1 MGEFAPQDPECLL
14 AFVTQELSMS
24 DKSREVRLQAAK
36 SLPFA
41 ARVLKPADVREKL
54 IPFLTEVAQRE
65 EDEVLCAVADGLST
79 FVPMVGGPDFGYII
93 LPILKEIF
101 GCEETIVR
109 HCATKSFNAVVKTM
123 TWNDRAAEICIS
135 IIKDL
140 STGDWFG
147 QKVAAC
153 QICSAPYLRCD
164 DAAVRVDILGIFKL
178 LAEGTGKNDDS
189 PMVKRTAASS
199 ISDLAK
205 SMADSDNLDVLIS
218 ELLPILLSLLNHLQD
233 LVRVDA
239 CTSLVLLIKAWCARG
254 PEHVKLCF
262 EHTNELITKCST
274 DTSWRVR
281 SALMKGYKVLSQCY
295 TRENSEFLAG
305 SDSPLFKA
313 LQDKEN
319 EVCLAAI
326 KIVPALSGLD
336 ENYLNDIIH
345 KMMDFLITPTEA
357 DGPKGAAMMNVSND
371 SGMKKYAK
379 DAVCISACID
389 SFMELIAVPNVDLD
403 AIGKALV
410 FCLEL
415 DGADMKIMVLGSMDK
430 ALLDLELKETLKSRG
445 AFVQSGAFNEFVKYS
460 HSLMQNT
467 DAVNPTLLD
476 ESGEME
482 WRLRRAL
489 VNVSPLLVE
498 VLGTELITC
507 APGIL
512 NKAFED
518 KIADVRLAAVEA
530 MPRLIKALGSGWFAE
545 KILPSLMSRWNP
557 ADNKI
562 SYLQRITVINA
573 IGALSSSALEPEVK
587 QQVVPILLEAT
598 KDMVPNVRF
607 NAVFGLGK
615 WANSMTD
622 EEDPQTLLQIKSSL
636 ESVVSTDTDED
647 CKIFARAELSKINQ
661 TATN

>member
-1 MGEFAPQDPECLL
+1 M
-14 AFVTQELSMS
+14 
-24 DKSREVRLQAAK
+24 
-36 SLPFA
+36 
-41 ARVLKPADVREKL
+41 
-54 IPFLTEVAQRE
+54 
-65 EDEVLCAVADGLST
+65 
-79 FVPMVGGPDFGYII
+79 
-93 LPILKEIF
+93 
-101 GCEETIVR
+101 
-109 HCATKSFNAVVKTM
+109 
-123 TWNDRAAEICIS
+123 
-135 IIKDL
+135 
-140 STGDWFG
+140 
-147 QKVAAC
+147 
-153 QICSAPYLRCD
+153 
-164 DAAVRVDILGIFKL
+164 
-178 LAEGTGKNDDS
+178 
-189 PMVKRTAASS
+189 AASS

-218 ELLPILLSLLNHLQD
+218 ELLPILVSLLKHLQD

-239 CTSLVLLIKAWCARG
+239 CTSLVLLIKAWCSRG
-254 PEHVKLCF
+254 PEHVKSCF

-336 ENYLNDIIH
+336 ENYLNDIIN
-345 KMMDFLITPTEA
+345 KMMDFLIAPTDA
-357 DGPKGAAMMNVSND
+357 DAPKGAAMMNVSND
-371 SGMKKYAK
+371 SGMKKYVK
-379 DAVCISACID
+379 DTVCISACID
-389 SFMELIAVPNVDLD
+389 SFMELIAVPNIDLD

-430 ALLDLELKETLKSRG
+430 ALLDLELKENLKSRG
-445 AFVQSGAFNEFVKYS
+445 VFVQSGAFNEFVKFS

-498 VLGTELITC
+498 VLGTELINC
-507 APGIL
+507 APGIVNSL
-512 NKAFED
+512 IKAFED

-530 MPRLIKALGSGWFAE
+530 MPRLIKALGSSWFAE
-545 KILPSLMSRWNP
+545 KILPSLMSLWNP
-557 ADNKI
+557 ADNKYRMI

-598 KDMVPNVRF
+598 KDSVPNVRF

-636 ESVVSTDTDED
+636 ESVVSMDTDED